1 VPSEKVVP
9 EGMTVP
15 DPPFIDPVRAG
26 ADSLP
31 PGNGEAAR
39 TTYEELLA
47 NHPNDPEALNYLG
60 QALVRLGKGD
70 EAIPRVGRA
79 ATLAPDKWAY
89 RFNLAYAAG
98 QLLQWDR
105 AATVYRQAATMAR
118 TGGASQF
125 NLGLALHKTGADAA
139 AIPEFEKAIELD
151 PNEPSFRL
159 ALGISLEKVGHIA
172 EAANAY
178 RRFLEM
184 DPGSPEAE
192 KVRAHAEALGSA
204 QPSARP

>member
-1 VPSEKVVP
+1 VANSSTPSQI
-9 EGMTVP
+9 P
-15 DPPFIDPVRAG
+15 DPAFVDPAHAG
-26 ADSLP
+26 AESLP
-31 PGNGEAAR
+31 NGNVEAAR
-39 TTYEELLA
+39 TTYEELVA
-47 NHPNDPEALNYLG
+47 NHPNDPEALNNLG
-60 QALVRLGKGD
+60 QALVRLGKFG
-70 EAIPRVGRA
+70 EAIPRFERA
-79 ATLAPDKWAY
+79 AVLAPDKWAY

-105 AATVYRQAATMAR
+105 AATVYRQAATMAP

-125 NLGLALHKTGADAA
+125 NLGLALHKKGADAA

-159 ALGISLEKVGHIA
+159 ALGISLETVGHIA

-184 DPGSPEAE
+184 DPGSPDAE
-192 KVRAHAEALGSA
+192 KLKGHLEALSSA
-204 QPSARP
+204 QPPAGH